1 MKSNRTK
8 KKFNIYLIIFFVF
21 FVLNCTTK
29 KYVIYNAVS
38 GTVVDSINGKPLK
51 DVKIFVDKLASNN
64 FDTIKTDGQGYFFI
78 DGFQSSYKYLNMQAK
93 VSYYYHIEKPGYKK
107 KIVYVKSL
115 IFTKDN
121 KLDTLELKKI
131 NLIRE

>member
-1 MKSNRTK
+1 MKSIRTK

-51 DVKIFVDKLASNN
+51 DVK
-64 FDTIKTDGQGYFFI
+64 
-78 DGFQSSYKYLNMQAK
+78 
-93 VSYYYHIEKPGYKK
+93 
-107 KIVYVKSL
+107 
-115 IFTKDN
+115 
-121 KLDTLELKKI
+121 
-131 NLIRE
+131 R